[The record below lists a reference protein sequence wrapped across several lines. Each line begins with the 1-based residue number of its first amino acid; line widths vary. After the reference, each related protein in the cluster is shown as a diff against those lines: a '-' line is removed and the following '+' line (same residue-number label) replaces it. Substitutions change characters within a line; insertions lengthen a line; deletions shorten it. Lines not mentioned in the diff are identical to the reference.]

1 MYRPDGAPRPK
12 IAGSVWRWFFAAAL
26 SLLLL
31 LDPASA
37 QPKLEFKADTLNLRL
52 KPPGFKV
59 DRGCDRDAGALTR
72 WPQRRP
78 TPDLQTAS
86 TTVFLHNT
94 GDTAAEGLN
103 FSARIQARRV
113 GIDALFKPGF
123 YRFYDPE
130 TVPVDVYVCSSQ
142 SSVEPGTVEPVELW
156 LEAQPIR
163 EAGQVESWVSSG
175 YLLVSVEGQ
184 EALATLKL
192 NLIDTA
198 PSHKRLANS
207 ILGLSLLFMAALG
220 GVLYFR
226 TRWQHRRLGDAEPKV
241 APDVE
246 TEDSWASKTATVG
259 GILGTLLAAGVLSE
273 GTFMLPK
280 EQFVALNVLFVLLV
294 LFAATLNTVF
304 FERTRVL
311 YSVVALGAAF
321 GQVITAI
328 VFLEEIGIQG
338 YMTPL
343 AVRLLQLAALT
354 VLFVVCLAAYGRL
367 PPAREAP
374 SATDPANPSPSRNPE
389 A

>member
-1 MYRPDGAPRPK
+1 MD
-12 IAGSVWRWFFAAAL
+12 F
-26 SLLLL
+26 
-31 LDPASA
+31 ASA

-52 KPPGFKV
+52 KPPGFEV

-72 WPQRRP
+72 WSQRRP

-94 GDTAAEGLN
+94 GDTPAEGLD

-113 GIDALFKPGF
+113 GIGALIKPGF

-163 EAGQVESWVSSG
+163 EWSQVESWVSSG
-175 YLLVSVEGQ
+175 YLLVSAEGQ
-184 EALATLKL
+184 GVPATLKL
-192 NLIDTA
+192 SLVDTA
-198 PSHKRLANS
+198 PFHKRSANW
-207 ILGLSLLFMAALG
+207 ILGLSVLFMIVLS
-220 GVLYFR
+220 GVLYSWM
-226 TRWQHRRLGDAEPKV
+226 RWRHRRLGDVEPKI

-273 GTFMLPK
+273 VTFLLPR

-294 LFAATLNTVF
+294 LFAATLNAVF
-304 FERTRVL
+304 PGERTRHL

-321 GQVITAI
+321 GQVITAL
-328 VFLEEIGIQG
+328 VFLEEVGIQG

-343 AVRLLQLAALT
+343 AVRLLQLAAIT
-354 VLFVVCLAAYGRL
+354 VLIMICAAAYGRI

-374 SATDPANPSPSRNPE
+374 PTSEPTNPPR
-389 A
+389 